1 MTTVQRRSVAAM
13 PAIQHAPSN
22 GDLLNLPQG
31 MVPTGATLAGAPSLG
46 APAPIAVR
54 LQTLGRKSART
65 ATAPLMVAMF
75 INLWETGSTVDRS
88 AVGLENV
95 SS

>member
-1 MTTVQRRSVAAM
+1 MQRRSIAAM

-54 LQTLGRKSART
+54 RQTHGSRPTLTAR
-65 ATAPLMVAMF
+65 PPMMVA
-75 INLWETGSTVDRS
+75 
-88 AVGLENV
+88 V
-95 SS
+95 S

>member
-1 MTTVQRRSVAAM
+1 MTTVQRRSIAAM

-54 LQTLGRKSART
+54 HQALSTL
-65 ATAPLMVAMF
+65 
-75 INLWETGSTVDRS
+75 
-88 AVGLENV
+88 
-95 SS
+95 

>member
-1 MTTVQRRSVAAM
+1 MQRRSVAAM

-54 LQTLGRKSART
+54 RQTPGSRSAPSARP
-65 ATAPLMVAMF
+65 PLMV
-75 INLWETGSTVDRS
+75 V
-88 AVGLENV
+88 V
-95 SS
+95 S